1 MGRGEVGE
9 EVLPTALPTQCQIF
23 RKQADSPCRHPIPGR
38 PCSNVFRPL
47 HALQGLCQVGHQVV
61 DVLKSHGQTH
71 RSVCDALFVGF
82 RIG

>member
-1 MGRGEVGE
+1 MEVRRLGRELWAFP
-9 EVLPTALPTQCQIF
+9 LPMQCHSF
-23 RKQADSPCRHPIPGR
+23 MKQADSPGNRPMPGS
-38 PCSNVFRPL
+38 PCSKVFRPL
-47 HALQGLCQVGHQVV
+47 HTFQGLCQVGHQVV

>member
-1 MGRGEVGE
+1 M
-9 EVLPTALPTQCQIF
+9 
-23 RKQADSPCRHPIPGR
+23 PGR
-38 PCSNVFRPL
+38 PCSKVFRPL
-47 HALQGLCQVGHQVV
+47 HTFQGLCQVGHQVV

>member
-9 EVLPTALPTQCQIF
+9 EVLPTALPAQCQSF
-23 RKQADSPCRHPIPGR
+23 MKQTDSPCKHPIPGR
-38 PCSNVFRPL
+38 PCSKVFRPL
-47 HALQGLCQVGHQVV
+47 HTFQGLCQVGHQVV
-61 DVLKSHGQTH
+61 DMLKSHGQTH